1 MNLIRAIIIFFLFTT
16 GVNANKMEQYME
28 NCVDDYYDK
37 YPKTDKLLDTI
48 VMGCAIYNDNFKAKF
63 YYYKGK
69 VYSKPRR

>member
-16 GVNANKMEQYME
+16 SVNANKMEQYME

-37 YPKTDKLLDTI
+37 NTETDKSLDYI
-48 VMGCAIYNDNFKAKF
+48 VINCAWYNDNTKAKF

-69 VYSKPRR
+69 VFSKPKR